1 MNQSDD
7 FGKIL
12 KLWPNL
18 VDHYNAVNAALTSI
32 SLMKQSFLIGEMVV
46 VSILILI
53 RSFAPY
59 MKIDLKFVGLSYNI
73 CLDFQINTLGMIS
86 SS

>member
-18 VDHYNAVNAALTSI
+18 VDHYICTIRWPRRFQQLVSNLPSCPSVRYCTEKPPTDRFLMEGGYHRPVFVNA
-32 SLMKQSFLIGEMVV
+32 
-46 VSILILI
+46 
-53 RSFAPY
+53 Y
-59 MKIDLKFVGLSYNI
+59 D
-73 CLDFQINTLGMIS
+73 
-86 SS
+86 